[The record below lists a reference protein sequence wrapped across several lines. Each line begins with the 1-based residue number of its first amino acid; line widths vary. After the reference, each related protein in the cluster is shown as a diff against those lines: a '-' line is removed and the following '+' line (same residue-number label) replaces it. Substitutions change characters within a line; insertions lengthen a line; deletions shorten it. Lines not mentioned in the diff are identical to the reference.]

1 MEETF
6 KYHSQRQALEFAAQI
21 IPVPAEYP
29 LKPGLPED
37 YRECF
42 ERLCRL
48 ARAVYLDTVSYT
60 HLTLPT
66 TERV

>member
-29 LKPGLPED
+29 LEPGLPED

-42 ERLCRL
+42 ERL
-48 ARAVYLDTVSYT
+48 
-60 HLTLPT
+60 
-66 TERV
+66 

>member
-1 MEETF
+1 MEETV

-21 IPVPAEYP
+21 IPVPAAYP

-42 ERLCRL
+42 LRK
-48 ARAVYLDTVSYT
+48 AVSAGKGCVSGYGREAGG
-60 HLTLPT
+60 LWSDAS
-66 TERV
+66 